1 MSDVPRISPQEAS
14 EKLAQGFTYVDVR
27 TTEEFED
34 GHPAGAVNVPLMLA
48 RGGGRVQN
56 PDFLPVMRAAF
67 DRDAKIIVGC
77 EMGGRSLR
85 AAQMLLAEGFSNVI
99 DQRAGWGGARDP
111 FGRVKEPGWGPAG
124 LPSEQGR
131 PEGRSWEEMQKKA
144 GAR

>member
-1 MSDVPRISPQEAS
+1 
-14 EKLAQGFTYVDVR
+14 
-27 TTEEFED
+27 
-34 GHPAGAVNVPLMLA
+34 
-48 RGGGRVQN
+48 
-56 PDFLPVMRAAF
+56 MRAAF